1 MVKSFSHQKNQ
12 ADIKFIDLF
21 AGIGGLRIPFEK
33 LGGECVF
40 SCEIDPSCRQ
50 TYQANFGEI
59 PFNDIRLLDISKL
72 PKFDLLLAGFPCQPF
87 SIAGK
92 KKGLSDERGNLFFEI
107 VRILEY
113 HQPKVFL
120 LENVKGLIHKNN
132 QKILNIMLENLENC
146 GYQVSYQ
153 ILNAK
158 DFGLPQN
165 RERIYIVGN
174 KKGNKFEFPTPTF
187 AETKLG
193 DILEK
198 EVNGKYTL
206 TNRLW
211 EYTQER
217 KKIHQQKGNGFGYS
231 LFNSNSHYT
240 STLSARY
247 YKDGAEILVE
257 QKNNIPR
264 RLTPRE
270 CARLMGFSDNFE
282 IVVSDTS
289 AYKQFGNS
297 VAIKVIEKLAKKIIQ
312 KYFTSTI
319 KTKSPKIK
327 LIPTITSNS
336 KPNYVST
343 ELSR

>member
-1 MVKSFSHQKNQ
+1 MKKNNFT
-12 ADIKFIDLF
+12 FIDLF

-33 LGGECVF
+33 ARGECVF
-40 SCEIDPSCRQ
+40 SCEIDPFCRQ
-50 TYQANFGEI
+50 TYQANFGET
-59 PFNDIRLLDISKL
+59 PFSDIRLIDMTKL

-87 SIAGK
+87 SIAGH

-113 HQPKVFL
+113 RQPKAFL

-132 QKILNIMLENLENC
+132 KKILNIMIDNLENC
-146 GYQVSYQ
+146 GYHVSYQ
-153 ILNAK
+153 VLNAK

-165 RERIYIVGN
+165 RERIYIVGS
-174 KKGNKFEFPTPTF
+174 KKGSEPFTFPTPTYQK
-187 AETKLG
+187 TRLG
-193 DILEK
+193 DILENK
-198 EVNGKYTL
+198 VDNKYTL
-206 TNRLW
+206 TPRLW

-217 KKIHQQKGNGFGYS
+217 KKLHQKKGNGFGYS
-231 LFNSNSHYT
+231 LFNHNSPYT

-257 QKNNIPR
+257 QKDNIPR

-270 CARLMGFSDNFE
+270 CAKLMGFSENFK

-297 VAIKVIEKLAKKIIQ
+297 VAVKVIEKLAEKITQEYFSTSIKDKK
-312 KYFTSTI
+312 
-319 KTKSPKIK
+319 PKMK
-327 LIPTITSNS
+327 AFPPITNNS
-336 KPNYVST
+336 KLNYDPA
-343 ELSR
+343 ELPR

>member
-1 MVKSFSHQKNQ
+1 MIK
-12 ADIKFIDLF
+12 DTKFIDLF

-33 LGGECVF
+33 LGGKCVF
-40 SCEIDPSCRQ
+40 SCEIDPSCQQ
-50 TYQANFGEI
+50 TYQANFGEV

-87 SIAGK
+87 SIAGH

-113 HQPKVFL
+113 HQPKTFL

-132 QKILNIMLENLENC
+132 QKILNIMLDNLENC
-146 GYQVSYQ
+146 GYQVSWQ
-153 ILNAK
+153 VLNAK

-174 KKGNKFEFPTPTF
+174 KKGSKFEFPIPTF
-187 AETKLG
+187 TETKLG
-193 DILEK
+193 NILEK
-198 EVNGKYTL
+198 EINSKYTL
-206 TNRLW
+206 TPKLW

-217 KKIHQQKGNGFGYS
+217 KKLHQKKGNGFGYS
-231 LFNSNSHYT
+231 LFNHNSPYT

-247 YKDGAEILVE
+247 YKDGAEILVK
-257 QKNNIPR
+257 QKDNIPR

-270 CARLMGFSDNFE
+270 CARLMGFPENFK
-282 IVVSDTS
+282 IVVSDTP

-297 VAIKVIEKLAKKIIQ
+297 VAIKVIEKLAEKISQ
-312 KYFTSTI
+312 EYFSIPI

-327 LIPTITSNS
+327 TFSAIVNKSKSNYGS
-336 KPNYVST
+336 A
-343 ELSR
+343 ELPR